1 MVFAALLL
9 FILVL
14 LVSFIIYLFCKKV
27 IYKLN
32 KRVLARNIALLKN
45 SKELADYKNLSEE
58 EIREKL
64 IIPFFLILGYN
75 TFDRR
80 EFVRTQGRA
89 FVEPDYITKKWD
101 NSRLCKRSL
110 YIKFEKFSDEAVDL
124 KNKVY
129 NDNKMQGVNIDEL
142 MNKLYFNGEYYVLTN
157 GYLYMFFNKH
167 YVIGSKKFEFCFD
180 VRSFSKKDIAKL
192 AYFTKQYMFLQI
204 SDVYRV

>member
-9 FILVL
+9 FVIILL
-14 LVSFIIYLFCKKV
+14 ISLIIYLFCKRV

-32 KRVLARNIALLKN
+32 KRVLARNSALLKN
-45 SKELADYKNLSEE
+45 SKELADYDNLSDD

-64 IIPFFLILGYN
+64 IIPFFLVLGYN

-80 EFVRTQGRA
+80 EFVRTQRRA
-89 FVEPDYITKKWD
+89 SVEPDYITKKWD

-110 YIKFEKFSDEAVDL
+110 YIKFEKFAPSAIDV
-124 KNKVY
+124 KNKTY
-129 NDNKMQGVNIDEL
+129 KDNKMQGVNIDEL

-157 GYLYMFFNKH
+157 GYLYLFFNKH
-167 YVIGSKKFEFCFD
+167 YVEGSEKFEFCFN
-180 VRSFSKKDIAKL
+180 VKNFSKADIAHL
-192 AYFTKQYMFLQI
+192 AYFTKQYMFLEI